1 MTSFSFK
8 VCDASEPKDNG
19 AVSPAEAV
27 SSNRPE
33 PAVIANNT
41 PIAPNVTADLNPII
55 ILPMPSSVR
64 RRCLLRERQ
73 REIARAITEAANVV
87 NPKLVHKSKHDVSH
101 RGSIWSLEMKV
112 ALKLSITPTQ
122 NNKRAAPMVM

>member
-19 AVSPAEAV
+19 AVSIAEAV

-33 PAVIANNT
+33 SAVIANNI

-55 ILPMPSSVR
+55 ILPVPSSVR
-64 RRCLLRERQ
+64 RRCRVRQRQ
-73 REIARAITEAANVV
+73 REITRTVSEAVNVV
-87 NPKLVHKSKHDVSH
+87 HTKLVHKCEHDVSH
-101 RGSIWSLEMKV
+101 RCSVWSLEMQV
-112 ALKLSITPTQ
+112 SFQLPVCSP
-122 NNKRAAPMVM
+122 